1 MHKQGRTKRI
11 KCSSDG
17 HRLGSSRN
25 FSTIAKALD
34 GKFIKVGNKE
44 QKGDIFSSVPS
55 FDGCTTA
62 YCSVISESTL
72 VSYNKPG
79 THRRLTG
86 IN

>member
-17 HRLGSSRN
+17 HRVGWSRN
-25 FSTIAKALD
+25 VTTIAKALD
-34 GKFIKVGNKE
+34 GKFIKKGNRE
-44 QKGDIFSSVPS
+44 QEGDSFSSVPS
-55 FDGCTTA
+55 FDVCTTA

>member
-17 HRLGSSRN
+17 YRVGWSRN
-25 FSTIAKALD
+25 FMTIAKALD

-72 VSYNKPG
+72 FHTTNPEP
-79 THRRLTG
+79 
-86 IN
+86 IDI